1 MFGGFAPG
9 SQEEECTGSIDAAIP
24 FFEDYKMMLDEV
36 KPDLAI
42 VSPIFGITGQVII
55 ECAKRKID
63 VFAEKPIASS
73 IEELNAVYEAI
84 KKNGIRFSAMHYL
97 RFDPSFYHAAQMV
110 QNGKIGQIKMI
121 TAQKSYRYGQ
131 RPKWYAD
138 SKLYGGTIPWVGI
151 HAVDWISHFSGKRFL
166 SVTARS
172 VGRNPEMAALCQ
184 FQLEDQVIAS
194 VNVDYYRP
202 EKAPSHGDDRIRCVG
217 TEGVLEVASGK
228 ISLMN
233 QEGCFEFFQFFFC
246 GVAEG
251 EKTVAI
257 FLHAI
262 RENPEVVIIALC
274 HVAQSKFFFLRQ
286 VWCKFHIVGWT
297 TVWHDE
303 FHAWLEESLHRH
315 DVVWKHCLV
324 GCCVTEVLV
333 LCEDVVYEC
342 GSATPVAE
350 NEERVVLQFFVGK

>member
-1 MFGGFAPG
+1 MKVCFVGACGHWSQAYACLKDRQNVMFGGFAPG

-131 RPKWYAD
+131 RPKWYTD

-233 QEGCFEFFQFFFC
+233 QEGCFEFC
-246 GVAEG
+246 PNTA
-251 EKTVAI
+251 
-257 FLHAI
+257 
-262 RENPEVVIIALC
+262 PELL
-274 HVAQSKFFFLRQ
+274 SKFLDGEMPIPLDEI
-286 VWCKFHIVGWT
+286 VHITKAVIAAKESAET
-297 TVWHDE
+297 QRTIMIQ
-303 FHAWLEESLHRH
+303 EE
-315 DVVWKHCLV
+315 K
-324 GCCVTEVLV
+324 
-333 LCEDVVYEC
+333 
-342 GSATPVAE
+342 
-350 NEERVVLQFFVGK
+350 

>member
-1 MFGGFAPG
+1 MKVCFVGACGHWSQAYACLKDRQNVMFGGFAPG
-9 SQEEECTGSIDAAIP
+9 SQEEECTGTIDAAIP

-233 QEGCFEFFQFFFC
+233 QEGCFEFYPNT
-246 GVAEG
+246 APELLS
-251 EKTVAI
+251 E
-257 FLHAI
+257 FLDSEMPI
-262 RENPEVVIIALC
+262 SLDEI
-274 HVAQSKFFFLRQ
+274 
-286 VWCKFHIVGWT
+286 FHITKAVI
-297 TVWHDE
+297 
-303 FHAWLEESLHRH
+303 AAKES
-315 DVVWKHCLV
+315 
-324 GCCVTEVLV
+324 
-333 LCEDVVYEC
+333 
-342 GSATPVAE
+342 AE
-350 NEERVVLQFFVGK
+350 KQRTIMI